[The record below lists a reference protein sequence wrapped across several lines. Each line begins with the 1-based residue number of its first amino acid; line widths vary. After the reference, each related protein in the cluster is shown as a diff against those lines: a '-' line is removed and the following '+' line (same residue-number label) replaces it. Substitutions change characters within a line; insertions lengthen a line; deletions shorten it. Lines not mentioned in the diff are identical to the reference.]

1 MNGGDEGRRRRRRR
15 GNFSPRREGQERENA
30 GVSRERGKNRPRSDR
45 PRWTPPGLNTDPLPE
60 PECGY
65 CGRPIQDIGSALED
79 RASGAP
85 VHFDCVI
92 ARLAEGEK
100 LEKGDVLSYIGG
112 GRFGIV
118 HFSESRAEFRNRF
131 PPDLPGRVF
140 TIKKIFEW
148 EEKNHRPGWRV
159 SVADHYSIT

>member
-1 MNGGDEGRRRRRRR
+1 MNGRDEGRRRRRRH
-15 GNFSPRREGQERENA
+15 GNFSPRREEQEREA
-30 GVSRERGKNRPRSDR
+30 GASRERSKNRRSDR
-45 PRWTPPGLNTDPLPE
+45 LHWIPPKLNTEPLPE
-60 PECGY
+60 PKCAY
-65 CGRPIQDIGSALED
+65 CGRPIQDIGSAFDD

-85 VHFDCVI
+85 VHFNCVI
-92 ARLAEGEK
+92 ARLLEGEK
-100 LEKGDVLSYIGG
+100 LEKGDILSYIGG

-118 HFSESRAEFRNRF
+118 HFNESRAEFRNRF

-148 EEKNHRPGWRV
+148 EDRNHRPDWRV